1 MTQTATPASRTG
13 GRDLGAPEYLIVG
26 GGFSGIGM
34 GIALDRAGLR
44 DWLLVEQGDD
54 VGGTWFWNTYPGIGV
69 DIPSFSY
76 QYGFERRTTWS
87 RVYAPGEELAEYAR
101 DVTAKYGLRDRMRFG
116 VRVLGAAFDE
126 AADRWEV
133 ETTAGVC
140 RPRFLV
146 SASGVLTQPKYPA
159 IEGLSDF
166 AGPCFHT
173 ARWEHDVDLRGKRV
187 GIIGT
192 GASAVQVVPAIA
204 EEVEQLVVFQ
214 RTPIWC
220 LPRPDGPISPA
231 AQRALR
237 WVPGLDLMVRGA
249 SQAFVELTFPLAAQ
263 FGGPIIDR
271 FGGTG
276 RRHLQRQVKDPV
288 VREQLTP
295 KYAVGCKRP
304 SFSNTYLK
312 TFNRENVVLETRPI
326 ERVTAGGV
334 VVGAGDAGGG
344 VGAAGAAGGGAA
356 GAAGGAGAAGSAAGG
371 ADGVG
376 VAAGA
381 EHELDVLILA
391 TGFLVME
398 QGNVPPFP
406 IRSGSGADLGE
417 FWERERFQAYEGV
430 TIPGFPNL
438 FSVFGPWGYN
448 GSSYFN
454 LIDTSTTHITRVLK
468 EAHRRGASR
477 VEVSQDAH
485 DAYMRRMW
493 AGRKLSVFNDPSCAN
508 ANSYYFDQHGDT
520 PFRPSTSLGVWWRS
534 RRLPMSDY
542 VFAGR

>member
-1 MTQTATPASRTG
+1 MTQSTTTAGSAKA
-13 GRDLGAPEYLIVG
+13 RDLGAPECLIVG
-26 GGFSGIGM
+26 AGFSGIGM
-34 GIALDRAGLR
+34 AIALDRAGLR
-44 DWLLVEQGDD
+44 DWLVVEQGDD

-76 QYGFERRTTWS
+76 QYGFERRSDWS
-87 RVYAPGEELAEYAR
+87 RVYAPGEELAQYAQ

-116 VRVLGAAFDE
+116 VRVLGATFDE
-126 AADRWEV
+126 GDDRWVV

-146 SASGVLTQPKYPA
+146 SASGALTTPKYPA
-159 IEGLSDF
+159 IDGLDEF
-166 AGPCFHT
+166 AGPSFHT

-204 EEVEQLVVFQ
+204 PEVGQLVVFQ

-220 LPRPDGPISPA
+220 LPRPDGPIPA
-231 AQRALR
+231 MAQRALR

-271 FGGTG
+271 FGATG
-276 RRHLQRQVKDPV
+276 RRHLERQVKDPL

-304 SFSNTYLK
+304 SFSNTYLQ
-312 TFNRENVVLETRPI
+312 TFNRENVTLEPRPI

-334 VVGAGDAGGG
+334 VVDDVDGDART
-344 VGAAGAAGGGAA
+344 GAPTA
-356 GAAGGAGAAGSAAGG
+356 
-371 ADGVG
+371 
-376 VAAGA
+376 
-381 EHELDVLILA
+381 HELDVLILA

-398 QGNVPPFP
+398 RGNVPPFP
-406 IRSGSGADLGE
+406 ITSGSGADLGE

-454 LIDTSTTHITRVLK
+454 LIDTSTTHITRVLT
-468 EAHRRGASR
+468 EAQRRGASR

-493 AGRKLSVFNDPSCAN
+493 AGRKLSVFNDPTCAN

-520 PFRPSTSLGVWWRS
+520 PFRPSTSLEVWWRS

>member
-1 MTQTATPASRTG
+1 MTQTTSPTTSAAS
-13 GRDLGAPEYLIVG
+13 RDLGSPEHLIVG

-76 QYGFERRTTWS
+76 QYGFERRTNWS

-116 VRVLGAAFDE
+116 IRVLGASFDE
-126 AADRWEV
+126 EADRWEV

-146 SASGVLTQPKYPA
+146 SASGVLTQPKFPV
-159 IEGLSDF
+159 IDGLADF
-166 AGPCFHT
+166 TGPCFHT

-192 GASAVQVVPAIA
+192 GASSVQVVPAIA
-204 EEVEQLVVFQ
+204 EQVEQLVVFQ

-237 WVPGLDLMVRGA
+237 WIPGLDLMVRGA

-263 FGGPIIDR
+263 FGGPIVDR

-288 VREQLTP
+288 VRDQLTP

-326 ERVTAGGV
+326 ERVTAGAIEVGG
-334 VVGAGDAGGG
+334 GAGDAM
-344 VGAAGAAGGGAA
+344 
-356 GAAGGAGAAGSAAGG
+356 
-371 ADGVG
+371 
-376 VAAGA
+376 AGA
-381 EHELDVLILA
+381 EHELDVLVLA
-391 TGFLVME
+391 TGFKVME

-454 LIDTSTTHITRVLK
+454 LIDTSTTHISRVLK
-468 EAHRRGASR
+468 EAKARGASR

-493 AGRKLSVFNDPSCAN
+493 AGRKHSVFNDPSCAN

-520 PFRPSTSLGVWWRS
+520 PFRPSTSLGIWWRS